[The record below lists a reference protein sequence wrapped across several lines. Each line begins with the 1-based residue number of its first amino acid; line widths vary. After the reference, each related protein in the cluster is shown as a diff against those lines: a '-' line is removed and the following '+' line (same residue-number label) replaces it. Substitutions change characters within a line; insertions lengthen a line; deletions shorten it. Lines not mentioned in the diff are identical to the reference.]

1 MVAIVG
7 FQGNLDMPPKND
19 KPYWW
24 EAAEPEEADAGPL
37 PKKADVVIV
46 GGGYAGMGAAIPLA
60 RAGRDVVVVERDR
73 PGDGASSRNGGL
85 TSANIRW
92 SYSKLKAK
100 FGEDAAKAYYAEGVA
115 ARDDLK
121 NFVEAENLDCD
132 FSMVGRFTGAMRP
145 EILDSMK
152 REAELLHQEVGIES
166 TVIERADQYD
176 EIGSE
181 LYHGGIRRTDMGGVH
196 PGKLHRELRKVAEK
210 SGAKIWGRTGVT
222 NIARV
227 ANQFDVTTVNGTI
240 RADHVIVATNGYTDK
255 GLPWLRK
262 RLVPVISE
270 MIATEPLSPN
280 LMNTLMPR
288 RQMHGE
294 TRQLGHYYRP
304 SPDGTQILL
313 GGRRYDDDM
322 PAARERLRQGLISI
336 FPDLSDVDL
345 THHWFGFVAFPMD
358 QLPKLT
364 VHDGIIYA
372 TGFCGSGVVWA
383 RWMGQKA
390 AFKILEKDE
399 ATTEIGSQPFKAIPF
414 YNGNPW
420 FLPLMMNWYKI
431 KDRFSGTLK

>member
-1 MVAIVG
+1 MI
-7 FQGNLDMPPKND
+7 PTND
-19 KPYWW
+19 RPYWW
-24 EAAEPEEADAGPL
+24 EAAEPEIANGGLL
-37 PKKADVVIV
+37 PEKVDVVIV

-60 RAGRDVVVVERDR
+60 RANRNVIVLERDR

-92 SYSKLKAK
+92 SYSKLKEK

-115 ARDDLK
+115 ARADLK
-121 NFVEAENLDCD
+121 NFVETENLDCD
-132 FSMVGRFTGAMRP
+132 YSMVGRFTGAMRP
-145 EILDSMK
+145 EILDTMK
-152 REAELLHQEVGIES
+152 REAEMMHNEVGIES
-166 TVIERADQYD
+166 TVIEKADQFD

-196 PGKLHRELRKVAEK
+196 PGKMHRELRRVAED
-210 SGAKIWGRTGVT
+210 SGCKIWGNTGVT
-222 NIARV
+222 NISQSG
-227 ANQFDVTTVNGTI
+227 NQFEVSTPRGVV

-262 RLVPVISE
+262 RLVPVVSE

-304 SPDGTQILL
+304 SPDGTQILF

-322 PAARERLRQGLISI
+322 NAARERLRSNLIGI
-336 FPDLSDVDL
+336 FPDLGDIGL

-364 VHDGIIYA
+364 IHKGIIYA

-390 AFKILEKDE
+390 AYTIMGKDE
-399 ATTEIGSQPFKAIPF
+399 AESAIGSQPFRAIPF
-414 YNGNPW
+414 YNGKPW
-420 FLPLMMNWYKI
+420 FLPVMMNWYKI

>member
-1 MVAIVG
+1 MT
-7 FQGNLDMPPKND
+7 PKTD

-24 EAAEPEEADAGPL
+24 EAAEPQVADGGPL
-37 PKKADVVIV
+37 PEKADVVIV

-60 RAGRDVVVVERDR
+60 RAGRDVIVLERDR

-115 ARDDLK
+115 ARADLK
-121 NFVEAENLDCD
+121 DFVETEKLDCD
-132 FSMVGRFTGAMRP
+132 LSMVGRFTGAMRP

-152 REAELLHQEVGIES
+152 REAEIMQRELGIES
-166 TVIERADQYD
+166 TVIERKDQYD

-181 LYHGGIRRTDMGGVH
+181 LYPGGIRRTDMGGLH
-196 PGKLHRELRKVAEK
+196 PGKMHRELRRVAEE
-210 SGAKIWGRTGVT
+210 SGTKIWGDTGVT
-222 NIARV
+222 NIAQV
-227 ANQFDVTTVNGTI
+227 GTQFDITTPKGTV
-240 RADHVIVATNGYTDK
+240 RANHVIVATNGYTDK
-255 GLPWLRK
+255 GLPWLQK

-304 SPDGTQILL
+304 SPDGTQILF

-322 PAARERLRQGLISI
+322 NAARERLRNNLTSI
-336 FPDLSDVDL
+336 FPDLSDVGL
-345 THHWFGFVAFPMD
+345 SHHWFGFVTFPMD

-364 VHDGIIYA
+364 VHKGIIYA

-390 AFKILEKDE
+390 AYQILEREE
-399 ATTEIGSQPFKAIPF
+399 AETAIGSQPFRAIPF

-420 FLPLMMNWYKI
+420 FLPVMMNWYKI